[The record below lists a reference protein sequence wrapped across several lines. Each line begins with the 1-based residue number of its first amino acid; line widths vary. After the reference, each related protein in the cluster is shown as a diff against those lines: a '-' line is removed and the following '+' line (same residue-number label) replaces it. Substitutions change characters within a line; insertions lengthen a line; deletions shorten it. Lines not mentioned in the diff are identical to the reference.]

1 MALQVW
7 LPLLGNTT
15 NQGISNWKFSV
26 SNDSYITVDNSG
38 KIGKCYNFNSSAT
51 NNGIYA
57 ADNGFMTKYI
67 NYKSWSICAWVNVA
81 STVSITCVIGLS
93 YGLRIYVGS
102 TSANTYV
109 VLSNSERS
117 VSCGSDVLVNDGNW
131 HHIAV
136 SYDSIGNTID
146 FYVDGVN
153 TGTKAYTSGY
163 TYYSSWSN
171 GLFIGRDPN
180 KSTVSD
186 NYLFKGK
193 MNDVRVYDH
202 ALSPKEISDI
212 SKAKV
217 VYYPFNDTSVQQM
230 TNVLSYPTFNTS
242 SAAGGWSHWAQS
254 GATGSYGQN
263 TDKQYI
269 FNKVNTYSHWI
280 SNDSAS
286 TAGYCCYQNKEYNGY
301 RSLCCIVK
309 EENSLPITENIFYPI
324 WNARSG
330 GIDNYKWTSISSL
343 GDGFYLCKAEG
354 LCQNGTSW
362 STALY
367 VKAGYKVY
375 ISEAY
380 LENGTTACSDIWNYT
395 NRISDCSGN
404 SYNGTANGSLIMSS
418 ITPRNLYATTF
429 NGTSNSIAITRPFE
443 SDTKNSE
450 FTFAFWVNRNDYSDE
465 TQRMIY
471 NGICQLYL
479 YTDYRLRITWTH
491 AKAASSAK
499 NTWAPGLL
507 VPAGE
512 WHHVCL
518 TFKDGYLRCYYD
530 GSQYDYSDRTN
541 TGQFMGGAYA
551 TTQSIGYN
559 QFGGSLSDFRI
570 YATALSAD
578 EVKALYNTP
587 VSIANN
593 RVVLTQGE
601 FTEIV

>member
-1 MALQVW
+1 MALQIW
-7 LPLLGNTT
+7 LPLIGNTT
-15 NQGISNWKFSV
+15 NQGVSNWEFSV

-51 NNGIYA
+51 NKGIYA
-57 ADNGFMTKYI
+57 DDNGFMNKCI

-136 SYDSIGNTID
+136 TYDSVKNTIN
-146 FYVDGVN
+146 FYVDGVSR
-153 TGTKAYTSGY
+153 GTKAYTSGY

-186 NYLFKGK
+186 NYLFKGR
-193 MNDVRVYDH
+193 MNDVRVYNH
-202 ALSPKEISDI
+202 ALSQKEISDI

-217 VYYPFNDTSVQQM
+217 VHYPFNDNSIQQLS
-230 TNVLSYPTFNTS
+230 NVYSYPTFNTS
-242 SAAGGWSHWAQS
+242 SASGGWNHWGGS
-254 GATGSYGQN
+254 GHIGTYGQN

-269 FNKVNTYSHWI
+269 FNKYNTYSHWFA
-280 SNDSAS
+280 NDTGA
-286 TAGYCCYQNKEYNGY
+286 TYNYMLYQSPAFEGGY
-301 RSLCCIVK
+301 RSLCCILK
-309 EENSLPITENIFYPI
+309 EQNSLPITESIVYPT

-330 GIDNYKWTSISSL
+330 GVPHGKWTSVQPL
-343 GDGFYLCKAEG
+343 GDGFYLCKVEG
-354 LCQNGTSW
+354 LRQDGSNDLVG
-362 STALY
+362 LY
-367 VKAGYKVY
+367 VTAGNKVY
-375 ISEAY
+375 VSEAY
-380 LENGTTACSDIWNYT
+380 LENDKTVCSDIRYYNSTLY
-395 NRISDCSGN
+395 DCSGN
-404 SYNGTANGSLIMSS
+404 NYHGTCNASMIMNNSS
-418 ITPRNLYATTF
+418 PRSKYSTTF

-443 SDTKNSE
+443 SGTKHPE
-450 FTFAFWVNRNDYSDE
+450 MTFAFWINRNDYTDA

-479 YTDYRLRITWTH
+479 YTDYKLRITWTH
-491 AKAASSAK
+491 AKADSSAT
-499 NTWAPGLL
+499 NTWATGLL
-507 VPAGE
+507 VPAGQ

-530 GSQYDYSDRTN
+530 GTQNSYSDRTN

-578 EVKALYNTP
+578 EVKALYN
-587 VSIANN
+587 VGASVDNYGNMFAY
-593 RVVLTQGE
+593 E
-601 FTEIV
+601 FNEV